1 MRATA
6 WKRYLA
12 VLGSAYLL
20 SLLAGALGQPD
31 VQGVILQ
38 LVGWAS
44 VIAVP
49 LGVRAWQPPQRRPW
63 WCFGL
68 AGAMLLLSALVRA
81 AHGLATDA
89 DYPFPSPADAI
100 VFLGYGL
107 LIVGLASLV
116 RARQAAFD
124 PEQIV
129 DGLVV
134 TGALGFLLW
143 EFAVVPALEHLS
155 GNLLAQELATISYCL
170 VLIVVYLTTR
180 LAVGPGARTP
190 SFYLIMAAT
199 GAIFLTDLSV
209 TVETARSTATGVF
222 LLIAPLAYIFAGAAA
237 IHPTMVRITDRPA
250 VDDGPLTTGRLLL
263 LAGGL
268 VVAPVVLLTDVVNG
282 RPPDVVT
289 LALTVVMSVLVLVRL
304 TLMVRSRER
313 RNLSERL
320 LREAGARLA
329 GATAETLYDV
339 ALDALR
345 QLTARVSSA
354 KVSVLY
360 GDTEP
365 PPPTRHRAVV
375 PIGAPS
381 EPRGWLT
388 VETADRLEPE
398 TEANMT
404 TLARMVELAL
414 SGRELTERMERERI
428 ERRFRSIIEQS
439 SDLIAVL
446 DPDAGMQFATPPIER
461 MIGVPLGVTAEE
473 VLALVHPDDQREAMR
488 LWTDTMSWGG
498 SGRPSEL
505 RMRDR
510 TGAFQWFEVT
520 ARDLRQDPEVGGVVL
535 YARLVTD
542 RKRAEERVVR
552 SEARFRALVQHSSDL
567 VAVVDDEGAFTFVSP
582 AATRLLGYEPAAL
595 TGMGLFELLATD
607 ELEAASDLASAFR
620 QPFDRRR
627 DEIAVVTR
635 DGARHVL
642 DVTFS
647 DLRNDAAVG
656 GIVVNA
662 TDITDR
668 KALEHVLR
676 HQALHDD
683 LTGLGNRA
691 TFALEVAAAAER
703 ATMLG
708 AAGLA
713 VLVVDLDDFKTVNDS
728 LGHAVGDELLIIVAH
743 RLRSILRSG
752 DIATRLGGDEFV
764 LLIAGHHSEDE
775 VGSVADRILSTIREP
790 ALVHGHSIRITASIG
805 VALAEGTGLSSEE
818 LLRNAD
824 LAMYLAKER
833 GKDRFELFEEQMH
846 ATVAERLELKA
857 DLARAVEHDELVVHY
872 QPVVSLTQGTI
883 VGAEALVRWQHPRRG
898 LLAPGSF
905 IGLAE
910 ETGLIVPLGRAV
922 LDAACRQLVRWIGER
937 DGMGD
942 FRLSVNASVREIE
955 ESDFAE
961 EVLAT
966 CSRHGLPTSRLVLE
980 VTESTLMRDVELVR
994 GRLTALSRAGVALS
1008 VDDFGTGYSSL
1019 GSLRQYPFDLLK
1031 IDRSFVSA
1039 LGTRHG
1045 DEMLR
1050 TIVQLGASL
1059 GVQTVAEGV
1068 ERAEEVSRLRELGCH
1083 AAQGFLFAR
1092 PMPADVFEQ
1101 WLDGPLVPDPLS
1113 V

>member
-1 MRATA
+1 VRATA

-12 VLGSAYLL
+12 VLGVAYAL
-20 SLLAGALGQPD
+20 SLLAALVGFTD
-31 VQGVILQ
+31 LQGVILQ
-38 LVGWAS
+38 AIGWAS

-49 LGVRAWQPPQRRPW
+49 IGVRYWKPSQRRPW

-68 AGAMLLLSALVRA
+68 AGAMLLVSALVRTV
-81 AHGLATDA
+81 HGTIIGAE
-89 DYPFPSPADAI
+89 YPFPSPADGI
-100 VFLGYGL
+100 VFIGYGL

-134 TGALGFLLW
+134 TGALGFLIW
-143 EFAVVPALEHLS
+143 EFAVGPALSHLS
-155 GNLLAQELATISYCL
+155 GNLLAQELAAVSYLL
-170 VLIVVYLTTR
+170 VLVVVYLTTR

-190 SFYLIMAAT
+190 SFFLIMMAT
-199 GAIFLTDLSV
+199 TAIFLTDLSV
-209 TVETARSTATGVF
+209 TIETARGTAKGVF
-222 LLIAPLAYIFAGAAA
+222 LVIAPLAYIFAGGAAV
-237 IHPTMVRITDRPA
+237 HPTMVRITERPA
-250 VDDGPLTTGRLLL
+250 VDDGPLSLGRLLI

-268 VVAPVVLLTDVVNG
+268 AVAPIVILTDIVHH
-282 RPPDVVT
+282 RPPDGLT
-289 LALTVVMSVLVLVRL
+289 LALSCLMSVLVLVRL
-304 TLMVRSRER
+304 TLMVRNRER
-313 RNLSERL
+313 RNRQERL

-329 GATAETLYDV
+329 GASPEILNDV
-339 ALDALR
+339 VLDALR
-345 QLTARVSSA
+345 KLTTNSSAARVE
-354 KVSVLY
+354 VLY
-360 GDTEP
+360 GDASP
-365 PPPTRHRAVV
+365 PSAGRTRAVV
-375 PIGAPS
+375 PVGDPRD
-381 EPRGWLT
+381 PRGWLT
-388 VETADRLEPE
+388 AECLDGLEPE
-398 TEANMT
+398 TEEYMS

-439 SDLIAVL
+439 SDLIAVI

-461 MIGVPLGVTAEE
+461 MIGVPLGVTAGE
-473 VLALVHPDDQREAMR
+473 VLDLVHPDDRRAARR
-488 LWTDTMSWGG
+488 LWADTMSWGG
-498 SGRPSEL
+498 SGRPSQM
-505 RMRDR
+505 RMKDR
-510 TGAFQWFEVT
+510 TGAYQWFEVT
-520 ARDLRQDPEVGGVVL
+520 ARDLRLDPEVCGVVL

-542 RKRAEERVVR
+542 RKRAEDRVAR
-552 SEARFRALVQHSSDL
+552 NEARFRALVQHSSDL
-567 VAVVDDEGAFTFVSP
+567 VAVVDDQGAFGFVSP
-582 AATRLLGYEPAAL
+582 AATKLLGYEPAAL
-595 TGMGLFELLATD
+595 VGMGLFELLATD
-607 ELEAASDLASAFR
+607 DLEASADLAAVLGSR
-620 QPFDRRR
+620 FDRHRT
-627 DEIAVVTR
+627 ELAVVTQG
-635 DGARHVL
+635 GARHVL
-642 DVTFS
+642 DVTLS
-647 DLRNDAAVG
+647 DLRDDPAVG

-703 ATMLG
+703 SSLLG
-708 AAGLA
+708 SAGMA
-713 VLVVDLDDFKTVNDS
+713 VLVIDLDDFKTVNDS
-728 LGHAVGDELLIIVAH
+728 LGHAVGDELLVIVAH
-743 RLRSILRSG
+743 RLRGVLRGG

-764 LLIAGHHSEDE
+764 LLIAGHHSEAE
-775 VGSVADRILSTIREP
+775 VGAVAERILGAVREP
-790 ALVHGHSIRITASIG
+790 ALVHGHTIHITASIG
-805 VALAEGTGLSSEE
+805 VALSDGTNLSSEE

-857 DLARAVEHDELVVHY
+857 DLSRAVEHDELVVHY
-872 QPVVSLTQGTI
+872 QPVVSLTHGT
-883 VGAEALVRWQHPRRG
+883 VLGAEALVRWQHPRRG
-898 LLAPGSF
+898 LLGPGSF
-905 IGLAE
+905 ISLAE

-922 LDAACRQLVRWIGER
+922 LDAACRQLVRWLGER
-937 DGMGD
+937 EGLGS

-955 ESDFAE
+955 ERDFVE

-966 CSRHGLPTSRLVLE
+966 CTRHGLPTSRLVLE

-994 GRLTALSRAGVALS
+994 ERLTALSRAGVALS

-1031 IDRSFVSA
+1031 IDRTFVA
-1039 LGTRHG
+1039 GLGTRHG

-1068 ERAEEVSRLRELGCH
+1068 ERPEEVNRLRGLGCN
-1083 AAQGFLFAR
+1083 AAQGFLFAP
-1092 PMPADVFEQ
+1092 PMPAEQFEQ
-1101 WLDGPLVPDPLS
+1101 WIDAPLVA